1 MVISLCPSKDRE
13 GFVMRDVF
21 VIGVGMTQ
29 FGKFLDR
36 SLRDL
41 GRVACWRA
49 IKDAGIRPNQIQA
62 GYCGNA
68 LGNHLQRENGI
79 GQSVLWQVG
88 IRGIPII
95 NIENACAS
103 GSSAFRE
110 AWMGVASGVYELAIA
125 VGVEKTVTVKGALL
139 DIGDADLEVKI
150 GDVFPGLFAMR
161 AQRHMYE
168 YGTSLEQMA
177 KVSVKNHHNGCL
189 NPYSQYQKEFSV
201 EEVLNSPM
209 IADPLTLYSCCPN
222 SDGAAAAIVATK
234 EVAKKLSVKPVKVLA
249 SVLGT
254 GLYNN
259 KKEMAI
265 FDLDFILSKEA
276 YEMAGVGPEDID
288 LAEVHDAFTIA
299 ELMHYEGL
307 GFCRVGEGGRLIDE
321 GKTEIGGKIP
331 VSPSGGLLSKG
342 HPVGASGVA
351 QLVEIVW
358 HLRGEAGARQVA
370 NARIGLA
377 HIMGGGKE
385 GDIGACSIHIL
396 ERVNEF

>member
-1 MVISLCPSKDRE
+1 M
-13 GFVMRDVF
+13 MRDVL

-29 FGKFLDR
+29 FGKFPER

-41 GRVACWRA
+41 GREACWSA
-49 IKDAGIRPNQIQA
+49 LKDSGIQPGRVEAGF
-62 GYCGNA
+62 CGNA
-68 LGNHLQRENGI
+68 LGGRVQKEHGI
-79 GQSVLWQVG
+79 GQSVLWEVG

-110 AWMGVASGVYELAIA
+110 AWIGVASGMYDVAIA
-125 VGVEKTVTVKGALL
+125 VGVEKTVMKKGTML

-168 YGTSLEQMA
+168 YGTTLEQMA

-189 NPYSQYQKEFSV
+189 NPYAQYKKEFTV
-201 EEVLNSPM
+201 EEVLHSTM

-222 SDGAAAAIVATK
+222 SDGAAAAIVASK
-234 EVAKKLSVKPVKVLA
+234 NVAKKSSAKPIKILA
-249 SVLGT
+249 SVLST
-254 GLYNN
+254 GLYHN
-259 KKEMAI
+259 KKDLAM
-265 FDLDFILSKEA
+265 FDLDFKVAEKA
-276 YEMAGVGPEDID
+276 YEMAGVGPEDIN

-299 ELMHYEGL
+299 ELMHYEGV
-307 GFCRVGEGGRLIDE
+307 GFCKVGESGRLIDE
-321 GKTEIGGKIP
+321 GETEIGGRIP
-331 VSPSGGLLSKG
+331 VSPSGGLQAKG

-351 QLVEIVW
+351 QIVEIVW
-358 HLRGEAGARQVA
+358 HLRGEAGLRQVA

-377 HIMGGGKE
+377 HIMGGGTE
-385 GDIGACSIHIL
+385 GDVGACTIHIL
-396 ERVNEF
+396 ERVDEI

>member
-1 MVISLCPSKDRE
+1 
-13 GFVMRDVF
+13 MRDVF

-29 FGKFLDR
+29 FGKFLER

-41 GRVACWRA
+41 GREACWRA
-49 IKDAGIRPNQIQA
+49 IKDAWIRSDQIQA
-62 GYCGNA
+62 GFCGNA
-68 LGNHLQRENGI
+68 LGGYLQRENGI

-88 IRGIPII
+88 IKGIPII
-95 NIENACAS
+95 NIENGCAS

-110 AWMGVASGVYELAIA
+110 AWIGVASGLYDVVIA
-125 VGVEKTVTVKGALL
+125 FDV
-139 DIGDADLEVKI
+139 GDADLETKM

-168 YGTSLEQMA
+168 YGTTLEQMA
-177 KVSVKNHHNGCL
+177 KISVKNHHNGCL
-189 NPYSQYQKEFSV
+189 NPYSQYQKEFTTD
-201 EEVLNSPM
+201 EVLNSPM
-209 IADPLTLYSCCPN
+209 IADPLTLFSCCPN

-234 EVAKKLSVKPVKVLA
+234 EMAKKLSAKPVKVLA
-249 SVLGT
+249 SAMGT
-254 GLYNN
+254 GLYDN
-259 KKEMAI
+259 KKDMAI
-265 FDLDFILSKEA
+265 FDLDFKLSKEA
-276 YEMAGVGPEDID
+276 YEMANVGPEDID

-299 ELMHYEGL
+299 ELLHYEGL
-307 GFCRVGEGGRLIDE
+307 GFCKVGEGGRLIDD

-351 QLVEIVW
+351 QIVEIVW
-358 HLRGEAGARQVA
+358 HLRGEAGLRQVS

-385 GDIGACSIHIL
+385 GDVGACTIHIL
-396 ERVNEF
+396 EKVNEF

>member
-1 MVISLCPSKDRE
+1 
-13 GFVMRDVF
+13 MRDVF

-29 FGKFLDR
+29 FGKFLER

-41 GRVACWRA
+41 GREACWRA
-49 IKDAGIRPNQIQA
+49 IKDAWIRSDQIQA
-62 GYCGNA
+62 GFCGNA
-68 LGNHLQRENGI
+68 LGGYLQRENGI

-88 IRGIPII
+88 IKGIPII
-95 NIENACAS
+95 NIENGCAS

-110 AWMGVASGVYELAIA
+110 AWIGVASGLYDVVIA
-125 VGVEKTVTVKGALL
+125 FGVEKTVMKKGAML
-139 DIGDADLEVKI
+139 DVGDADLETKM

-168 YGTSLEQMA
+168 YGTTLEQMA
-177 KVSVKNHHNGCL
+177 KISVKNHHNGCL
-189 NPYSQYQKEFSV
+189 NPYSQYQKEFTTD
-201 EEVLNSPM
+201 EVLNSPM
-209 IADPLTLYSCCPN
+209 IADPLTLFSCCPN

-234 EVAKKLSVKPVKVLA
+234 EMAKKLSAKPVKVLA
-249 SVLGT
+249 SAMGT
-254 GLYNN
+254 GLYDN
-259 KKEMAI
+259 KKDMAI
-265 FDLDFILSKEA
+265 FDLDFKLSKEA
-276 YEMAGVGPEDID
+276 YEMANVGPEDID

-299 ELMHYEGL
+299 ELLHYEGL
-307 GFCRVGEGGRLIDE
+307 GFCKVGEGGRLIDD

-351 QLVEIVW
+351 QIVEIVW
-358 HLRGEAGARQVA
+358 HLRGEAGLRQVS

-385 GDIGACSIHIL
+385 GDVGACTIHIL
-396 ERVNEF
+396 EKVNEF

>member
-1 MVISLCPSKDRE
+1 
-13 GFVMRDVF
+13 
-21 VIGVGMTQ
+21 MTQ
-29 FGKFLDR
+29 FGKHLEKG
-36 SLRDL
+36 LRDL
-41 GRVACWRA
+41 GREACWRA
-49 IKDAGIRPNQIQA
+49 IKDAGIRSDQIQA
-62 GYCGNA
+62 GFCGNA
-68 LGNHLQRENGI
+68 LGGYLQRENGI

-88 IRGIPII
+88 IKGIPII

-110 AWMGVASGVYELAIA
+110 AWIGVASGLYDVVIA
-125 VGVEKTVTVKGALL
+125 FGVEKTVMKKGAML
-139 DIGDADLEVKI
+139 DVGDADLEVKI

-168 YGTSLEQMA
+168 YGTTLEQMA
-177 KVSVKNHHNGCL
+177 KISVKNHRNGCL
-189 NPYSQYQKEFSV
+189 NPYSQYQKEFTTD
-201 EEVLNSPM
+201 EVLNSPM
-209 IADPLTLYSCCPN
+209 IADPLTLFSCCPN

-234 EVAKKLSVKPVKVLA
+234 EVAKKLSAKPVKVLA

-259 KKEMAI
+259 KKDMAI
-265 FDLDFILSKEA
+265 FDLDFKLSKEA

-307 GFCRVGEGGRLIDE
+307 GFCKVGEGGRLIDDD
-321 GKTEIGGKIP
+321 KTEIGGKIP

-351 QLVEIVW
+351 QIAEIVW
-358 HLRGEAGARQVA
+358 HLRGEAGLRQVA

-385 GDIGACSIHIL
+385 GDVGACTIHIL
-396 ERVNEF
+396 EKVNEF

>member
-1 MVISLCPSKDRE
+1 
-13 GFVMRDVF
+13 MRDVF

-29 FGKFLDR
+29 FGKFPER
-36 SLRDL
+36 SLKDL
-41 GRVACWRA
+41 GREACWLA
-49 IKDAGIRPNQIQA
+49 IKDAGVRPDTIQA

-68 LGNHLQRENGI
+68 LGGHLQRENGI

-110 AWMGVASGVYELAIA
+110 AWIGVASGVYDVAIA
-125 VGVEKTVTVKGALL
+125 VGVEKTVMKKGTML
-139 DIGDADLEVKI
+139 DIGDAELEVKI

-168 YGTSLEQMA
+168 YGTTSKQMA

-189 NPYSQYQKEFSV
+189 NPYSQYQKEFTV
-201 EEVLNSPM
+201 EEVLHSPM
-209 IADPLTLYSCCPN
+209 IADPLTLFSCCPN
-222 SDGAAAAIVATK
+222 SDGAAAAIIASREVTK
-234 EVAKKLSVKPVKVLA
+234 TLSAKPIKVSA

-254 GLYNN
+254 GLYHN
-259 KKEMAI
+259 KKDLAI
-265 FDLDFILSKEA
+265 FDLDFKVSKEA
-276 YEMAGVGPEDID
+276 YEMAGLGPGDIG

-299 ELMHYEGL
+299 ELMHYEGV
-307 GFCRVGEGGRLIDE
+307 GFCKVGESGRLIDE
-321 GKTEIGGKIP
+321 GETEIGGRIP
-331 VSPSGGLLSKG
+331 VSPSGGLLAKG

-351 QLVEIVW
+351 QIAEIVW
-358 HLRGEAGARQVA
+358 QLRGEAGLRQVA

-377 HIMGGGKE
+377 HIMGGGTE
-385 GDIGACSIHIL
+385 GDIGACTIHIL
-396 ERVNEF
+396 ERVDET

>member
-1 MVISLCPSKDRE
+1 
-13 GFVMRDVF
+13 
-21 VIGVGMTQ
+21 MTQ
-29 FGKFLDR
+29 FGKHLEKG
-36 SLRDL
+36 LRDL
-41 GRVACWRA
+41 GREACWRA
-49 IKDAGIRPNQIQA
+49 IKDAGIRPDQIQA
-62 GYCGNA
+62 GFCGNA
-68 LGNHLQRENGI
+68 LGGYLQRENGI

-88 IRGIPII
+88 IKGIPII

-110 AWMGVASGVYELAIA
+110 AWIGVASGLYDVVIA
-125 VGVEKTVTVKGALL
+125 FGVEKTLMKKGTML
-139 DIGDADLEVKI
+139 DVGDADLETKM

-168 YGTSLEQMA
+168 HGTTLEQMA
-177 KVSVKNHHNGCL
+177 KISVKNHRNGCL
-189 NPYSQYQKEFSV
+189 NPYSQYQKEFTTD
-201 EEVLNSPM
+201 EVLNSPM
-209 IADPLTLYSCCPN
+209 IADPLTLFSCCPN

-234 EVAKKLSVKPVKVLA
+234 EMAKKLSVKPVKVLA
-249 SVLGT
+249 SVSGT

-259 KKEMAI
+259 KKDMAI
-265 FDLDFILSKEA
+265 FDLDFKLSKEA
-276 YEMAGVGPEDID
+276 YEMANVGPEDID

-299 ELMHYEGL
+299 ELLHYEGL
-307 GFCRVGEGGRLIDE
+307 GFCKVGEGGRLIDD

-351 QLVEIVW
+351 QIAEIVW
-358 HLRGEAGARQVA
+358 HLRGEAGLRQVS

-385 GDIGACSIHIL
+385 GDVGACTIHIL
-396 ERVNEF
+396 EKVNEF